1 MPATESAPAGTDAG
15 LGRRLR
21 AARQARGISL
31 ASLAGQ
37 TGLTK
42 GFLSQLERGLSQAS
56 VASLT
61 RICAALKVA
70 PGAMLDPLPE
80 GPVSPAE
87 APELSFGGEGARDR
101 LLTPAGFPG
110 IQVLH
115 ATVQPGGHSPGTGTG
130 TGTGRPEES
139 HFLLVLKGTFTLQLN
154 GTAVHLSAGQSI
166 SFRGTDSYSWAN
178 FSADTPCE
186 VLWVL
191 SPPAI

>member
-1 MPATESAPAGTDAG
+1 MPATDSAPAGTDAG

-31 ASLAGQ
+31 AALAGQ

-61 RICAALKVA
+61 RICAALEVA
-70 PGAMLDPLPE
+70 PGAMLDPLPA

-115 ATVQPGGHSPGTGTG
+115 ATVQPGGHSPGAGA
-130 TGTGRPEES
+130 GTGRPEES
-139 HFLLVLKGTFTLQLN
+139 HFLLVLRGTFTLQLN
-154 GTAVHLSAGQSI
+154 GTAVQLSAGQSI
-166 SFRGTDSYSWAN
+166 TFRGTDSYSWAN
-178 FSADTPCE
+178 LSADTPCE

>member
-1 MPATESAPAGTDAG
+1 MPATDSAPAGTDAG

-21 AARQARGISL
+21 TARQARGISL
-31 ASLAGQ
+31 AALAGQ

-61 RICAALKVA
+61 RICAALEVA
-70 PGAMLDPLPE
+70 PGAMLDPLPA

-115 ATVQPGGHSPGTGTG
+115 ATVQPGGHSPGAGA
-130 TGTGRPEES
+130 GTGRPEES
-139 HFLLVLKGTFTLQLN
+139 HFLLVLRGTFTLQLN
-154 GTAVHLSAGQSI
+154 GTAVQLSAGQSI
-166 SFRGTDSYSWAN
+166 TFRGTDSHSWAN
-178 FSADTPCE
+178 LSVDTSCE

>member
-1 MPATESAPAGTDAG
+1 MPVTESASPGPGAG
-15 LGRRLR
+15 LGQRLR

-61 RICAALKVA
+61 RICAALEIA

-115 ATVQPGGHSPGTGTG
+115 ATVQPGGHNAGTGTS
-130 TGTGRPEES
+130 RPEES
-139 HFLLVLKGTFTLQLN
+139 HFLLVLRGTFTLQLN
-154 GTAVHLSAGQSI
+154 GTPVPLSAGKSI
-166 SFRGTDSYSWAN
+166 TFRGTDSYSWAN
-178 FSADTPCE
+178 LSADTPCE

>member
-1 MPATESAPAGTDAG
+1 MPATESASPGPGAG
-15 LGRRLR
+15 LGQRLR

-61 RICAALKVA
+61 RICGALEIA

-110 IQVLH
+110 IQALH
-115 ATVQPGGHSPGTGTG
+115 ATVQPGGHNAGTGTS
-130 TGTGRPEES
+130 RPEES
-139 HFLLVLKGTFTLQLN
+139 HFLLVLRGTFTLQLN
-154 GTAVHLSAGQSI
+154 GTPVQLSAGKSI
-166 SFRGTDSYSWAN
+166 TFRGTDSYSWAN
-178 FSADTPCE
+178 LSADTPCE

>member
-1 MPATESAPAGTDAG
+1 MPATESASPGPGAG
-15 LGRRLR
+15 LGQRLR
-21 AARQARGISL
+21 AARQAKGISL

-61 RICAALKVA
+61 RICAALEIA

-110 IQVLH
+110 IQALH
-115 ATVQPGGHSPGTGTG
+115 ATVQPGGHNAGTGTS
-130 TGTGRPEES
+130 RPEES
-139 HFLLVLKGTFTLQLN
+139 HFLLVLRGTFTLQLN
-154 GTAVHLSAGQSI
+154 GTPVQLSAGKSI
-166 SFRGTDSYSWAN
+166 TFRGTDSYSWAN
-178 FSADTPCE
+178 LSADTPCE